1 MMARVVAGM
10 CVYVCHPPAPL
21 SKSFFIRANL
31 LKFFF
36 FKKRWVCFMPLGKV
50 HGEGSCNKKK

>member
-31 LKFFF
+31 LRFFF
-36 FKKRWVCFMPLGKV
+36 QKEVGLF
-50 HGEGSCNKKK
+50 HATGEGA